1 MYEHHFGL
9 NTKPFSLSPDPE
21 FLYFGENHLRAMTM
35 LQYGIENNAGYTLI
49 SGEVGCGKTTL
60 IRHLMASLC
69 LLYTSPSP
77 RDA

>member
-49 SGEVGCGKTTL
+49 SGEVGCG
-60 IRHLMASLC
+60 
-69 LLYTSPSP
+69 
-77 RDA
+77 